1 MIRPRCMI
9 SIVASLHA
17 FLLTTSPGQA
27 QLSLSA
33 VGTPAIINFE
43 NTLPGVGFGAWAGG
57 GFAPGTAV
65 AGQLDSNAWAMT
77 GWSDGNL
84 SFGGTQTTAVTDYTR
99 GTSAAAVSTTGVYS
113 FTAATIGSRS
123 LGFQSDGVD
132 FTPGT
137 VTLRA
142 VNNTG
147 TTVTSIDVSYDLF
160 VRNDQNRANS
170 FNAAFSV
177 DDGSYTSLPSLNYT
191 SPELADAPLPLG
203 FIQNQRSITIS
214 GLSIPNGQ
222 SFYFRWL
229 SDDVVGSG
237 SRDEFALDNISL
249 TAVPEPATI
258 LAMAAFGLG
267 LGRTIHRKFGRSR
280 CPISE

>member
-1 MIRPRCMI
+1 MIRLRCMI
-9 SIVASLHA
+9 SIVASLLA

-27 QLSLSA
+27 QLSMSSL
-33 VGTPAIINFE
+33 GTPAVITFE
-43 NTLPGVGFGAWAGG
+43 DTLPGVGFGAWAGG

-84 SFGGTQTTAVTDYTR
+84 VFGGTQTTVATDYTR
-99 GTSAAAVSTTGVYS
+99 GTSAVTVSTTGVYS
-113 FTAATIGSRS
+113 LTHSTIGSRS
-123 LGFQSDGVD
+123 LGFQPDGVD

-160 VRNDQNRANS
+160 VRNDQSRS
-170 FNAAFSV
+170 TTFNAAFSV
-177 DDGSYTSLPSLNYT
+177 DDVSYSSLPSLNYT
-191 SPELADAPLPLG
+191 STEAAEFNLG
-203 FIQNQRSITIS
+203 FILNQRSTTIT

-229 SDDVVGSG
+229 TDDFSG
-237 SRDEFALDNISL
+237 TGGRDEFALDNIAL
-249 TAVPEPATI
+249 TPVPEPATI
-258 LAMAAFGLG
+258 LALAALSVG
-267 LGRTIHRKFGRSR
+267 LGRIGRRNVTSIR
-280 CPISE
+280 

>member
-1 MIRPRCMI
+1 MIRLRCMI
-9 SIVASLHA
+9 SIVAGHIA
-17 FLLTTSPGQA
+17 FLLATSPGHA
-27 QLSLSA
+27 QLSMSSL
-33 VGTPAIINFE
+33 GTPAVINFE
-43 NTLPGVGFGAWAGG
+43 ATLPGVGFGAWAGG

-77 GWSDGNL
+77 GWSNGDL
-84 SFGGTQTTAVTDYTR
+84 AFGGTQTTAATDYTR
-99 GTSAAAVSTTGVYS
+99 GQTSVSVSTGGVYS
-113 FTAATIGSRS
+113 LTAPTIGSRS
-123 LGFQSDGVD
+123 LGFQSDSVD

-160 VRNDQNRANS
+160 VRNDQSRSTS

-177 DDGSYTSLPSLNYT
+177 DDVSYSSLPSLNYSST
-191 SPELADAPLPLG
+191 EAAESGVG
-203 FIQNQRSITIS
+203 FVLNQRSTTIT

-229 SDDVVGSG
+229 TDDFSG
-237 SRDEFALDNISL
+237 TGGRDEFALDNIAL
-249 TAVPEPATI
+249 TPVPEPATI
-258 LAMAAFGLG
+258 LGLAAFGLG
-267 LGRTIHRKFGRSR
+267 LGRMVRRANR
-280 CPISE
+280 PRR